1 MTSPIS
7 PVADQSQGST
17 TNTSSLGTAGLLDP
31 STFLSL
37 LVDELKYQNPL
48 DPTSSSDFMSQIAQ
62 LSQVEQ
68 LSSVS
73 SASQMDEAAGL
84 IGKTVSAND
93 ESGDYDLRRRDRCDQ
108 WQLGPA
114 AQRGQPPRSP
124 SRTWSRSAKAAPR
137 ADMASHRIR
146 PKALSRPDL
155 TESTKNTANPTDHH
169 EKEQPM
175 SVRSLGAAAS
185 GIDTMQTDLDTIG
198 NDIANSETDGFK
210 SGTAEFQD
218 LLTEQLQPAGAPAG
232 TSLASTNPQRSVPAP
247 RCRRSPRTSRR
258 ARLPRRGSAR
268 MWPLR
273 ATASSW
279 SARTGRPSTP
289 GTATCRSTPT
299 GTLPPR
305 GVGWSSAGRRDNRP
319 PHPRDRSASSWDRPK
334 RQQRRK
340 TSTWAATF
348 LQAPPRR

>member
-93 ESGDYDLRRRDRCDQ
+93 ESGDCDLRRRDRCDQ

-114 AQRGQPPRSP
+114 AQRGQPHGLPLGRGAD
-124 SRTWSRSAKAAPR
+124 RRRRLLELTWL
-137 ADMASHRIR
+137 H
-146 PKALSRPDL
+146 
-155 TESTKNTANPTDHH
+155 
-169 EKEQPM
+169 
-175 SVRSLGAAAS
+175 
-185 GIDTMQTDLDTIG
+185 
-198 NDIANSETDGFK
+198 
-210 SGTAEFQD
+210 
-218 LLTEQLQPAGAPAG
+218 
-232 TSLASTNPQRSVPAP
+232 
-247 RCRRSPRTSRR
+247 
-258 ARLPRRGSAR
+258 
-268 MWPLR
+268 
-273 ATASSW
+273 TASDPRF
-279 SARTGRPSTP
+279 RTLVTEPQLIDQEHR
-289 GTATCRSTPT
+289 
-299 GTLPPR
+299 
-305 GVGWSSAGRRDNRP
+305 
-319 PHPRDRSASSWDRPK
+319 
-334 RQQRRK
+334 
-340 TSTWAATF
+340 
-348 LQAPPRR
+348 